1 MSAADEQR
9 PPLHEATLRLLS
21 LLATSRL
28 EEDLLQEGI
37 EALVTILQTRY
48 GAIGLV
54 DDTGKLRQFVYTGIG
69 PEEAA
74 RIGRLPEGRG
84 LLGVTTPLRLGD
96 MSRDPRSVGFPPHHP
111 PMKSL
116 LSVPFSHEGHNY
128 GRVYLSE
135 KLDGSDFSRE
145 DEQLLSHFASVFA
158 MMLAYQRAQTERERS
173 AKILREISHALSA
186 ITGDAF
192 FRVLVLNLTRALGV
206 AYALIGEVTDAGCR
220 AVRTVAVGLDGKLAD
235 NFVYK
240 LDGTPC
246 ENVVDKEVCF
256 YTHGV
261 QQLFPDDRML
271 AEMGIES
278 YVGSPLFDSRGNPL
292 GILVLLDRKPLADP
306 EHAQS
311 ILKICAARASA
322 ELERRH
328 QELAL
333 QASEANLR
341 ALAENAGEGI
351 LVNMDG
357 RHVFAN
363 RRLAEMLGYR
373 DAGELLNTTVRDVVH
388 PDEFE
393 RVSGRFRRRVAGEKE
408 PSQYETVFVTKQD
421 RAVPVEISAT
431 ITAWQGQPAG
441 LIFVRD
447 ITERKKSEQTLRDS
461 EERFRQ
467 LAENIQ
473 EVFWMTDPSKNRMLY
488 VSPAYEKIWGRR
500 CADLYENPTAWLEAI
515 HPDDRERVRQA
526 ALTKQISGAYNE
538 EYRIVRPDGTKRWIQ
553 DRAFPILDDTGKPYR
568 ITGIAEDIT
577 ERKLAED
584 QTRQLSSAVEQ
595 TADSVIITDAHGVIQ
610 YINSACQSVTGYSPE
625 ETIGN
630 NPRLLKSGQHPPE
643 FYQRLWETITR
654 GEVFRERF
662 INRRKDGSLYHE
674 EKTITPL
681 KDARGEITHFVST
694 GKDITQRVEAEKTLR
709 ESNELLERIF
719 DSTHFCLAYLDRDFN
734 FIRVNRAYGKTCGYP
749 PEYFPG
755 KNHFRLYP
763 HRENEAIFRRVVQTG
778 EPFTT
783 IAKPFEFPDHPEWG
797 VTYWDWTLH
806 PLKDDAGNVEAVLF
820 VLLDVTERR
829 RTEEQLNALAYYD
842 ALTGLPNRQQ
852 LYDHLQWAMK
862 EAAGRERLVAIL
874 FLDLDRFKNIND
886 TLGHDV
892 GDALLKEVAARLR
905 TSVRPG
911 DIISRLGGDEFT
923 IVLANVAHLDDAT
936 RVAQKLLDHFLP
948 PFRIAGRDL
957 FVSPSIGI
965 TLYPFDGN
973 NAEDLIKNAD
983 IAMYHAKELG
993 RNNFQFYTPELNVRA
1008 ARRLELETGLRRALE
1023 RDEFVLH
1030 FQPLVKMDS
1039 GRIAGMEALLR
1050 WQHPEYGLIP
1060 PMEFIPLAEETG
1072 LIVPI
1077 GEWVLRAA
1085 CAQIKAWHD
1094 AGFPGMHVAVNLSSV
1109 QLQQKNFVDVV
1120 KRALRDTGL
1129 EPRYLDLELTE
1140 TLLMQDMETAEAI
1153 LKELHVLGVL
1163 FSLDDFG
1170 TGYSSLSYLKRFPI
1184 DFLKI
1189 DRSFVR
1195 DIVHDRY
1202 GAGIVRA
1209 IIVMAH
1215 TLGIKVIAEGVET
1228 AGHFRF
1234 LRQQGCD
1241 ISQGYYCSRPLA
1253 TESFTELLRDWRHV
1267 QSGKCSLVKTA
1278 RKSRKKQVRPKRPAR
1293 K

>member
-1 MSAADEQR
+1 MSAADER

-28 EEDLLQEGI
+28 EKDLLQQGI
-37 EALVTILQTRY
+37 EALAAILQARY
-48 GAIGLV
+48 GAIGVV
-54 DDTGKLRQFVYTGIG
+54 DDAGRLQQFVYTGIG

-74 RIGRLPEGRG
+74 RIGHLPEGRG
-84 LLGVTTPLRLGD
+84 LLGITTSLRLGD
-96 MSRDPRSVGFPPHHP
+96 MSRDPRSVGFPPNHP
-111 PMKSL
+111 PMMTL
-116 LSVPFSHEGHNY
+116 LSVPVSHEGRNY

-135 KLDGSDFSRE
+135 KNDGSAFSDE
-145 DEQLLSHFASVFA
+145 DERLLTHFSSVFG
-158 MMLAYQRAQTERERS
+158 MMLAYHRTQGERERS

-206 AYALIGEVTDAGCR
+206 AHALIGEVTDAGCR
-220 AVRTVAVGLDGKLAD
+220 AVRTVAVSADGKLVD
-235 NFVYK
+235 NFVYE

-256 YTHGV
+256 YSHGV

-311 ILKICAARASA
+311 ILKICAARAAA

-328 QELAL
+328 QELEL
-333 QASEANLR
+333 QASEASLR

-357 RHVFAN
+357 RHVFTN

-373 DAGELLNTTVRDVVH
+373 DAGELLNTTVSDVVH
-388 PDEFE
+388 PEELE
-393 RVSGRFRRRVAGEKE
+393 RVSASFRRRIAGESV
-408 PSQYETVFVTKQD
+408 PNQYETLFITKQG

-431 ITAWQGQPAG
+431 LTSWRGRPAG
-441 LIFVRD
+441 LVFVRD
-447 ITERKKSEQTLRDS
+447 ISKRKKSEQALRDG

-473 EVFWMTDPSKNRMLY
+473 EVFWMTGPSMNQVLY
-488 VSPAYEKIWGRR
+488 ISPAYETVWGRR
-500 CADLYENPTAWLEAI
+500 CADFRENPSTWLEAI
-515 HPDDRERVRQA
+515 HPEDRERVHAA
-526 ALTKQISGAYNE
+526 ALTRLASGEFNE
-538 EYRIVRPDGTKRWIQ
+538 EYRIVRPDGAIRWIR
-553 DRAFPILDDTGKPYR
+553 DRAFPIRDDTGRPYR
-568 ITGIAEDIT
+568 IAGIAEDIT
-577 ERKLAED
+577 ERK
-584 QTRQLSSAVEQ
+584 Q
-595 TADSVIITDAHGVIQ
+595 
-610 YINSACQSVTGYSPE
+610 
-625 ETIGN
+625 
-630 NPRLLKSGQHPPE
+630 
-643 FYQRLWETITR
+643 
-654 GEVFRERF
+654 
-662 INRRKDGSLYHE
+662 
-674 EKTITPL
+674 
-681 KDARGEITHFVST
+681 
-694 GKDITQRVEAEKTLR
+694 AEKTLR

-719 DSTHFCLAYLDRDFN
+719 DSTHFCLGYLDRDFN
-734 FIRVNRAYGKTCGYP
+734 FIRVNQAYAETCGYP
-749 PEYFPG
+749 PEFFPG
-755 KNHFRLYP
+755 KNHFQLYP
-763 HRENEAIFRRVVQTG
+763 HEENEAIFRRVVQTG
-778 EPFTT
+778 ESYTA
-783 IAKPFEFPDHPEWG
+783 IAKPFEYPDRPERG

-806 PLKDDAGNVEAVLF
+806 PLKDGAGNVEAVLF

-829 RTEEQLNALAYYD
+829 HTEEQLNALAYYD

-852 LYDHLQWAMK
+852 LHDHLQWAMK

-905 TSVRPG
+905 TCVRPG

-923 IVLANVAHLDDAT
+923 IVLANVAHLDDVT

-965 TLYPFDGN
+965 TLYPFDGSI
-973 NAEDLIKNAD
+973 AEDLIKNAD

-1008 ARRLELETGLRRALE
+1008 ARRLELETGLRQALE
-1023 RDEFVLH
+1023 RNEFVLH

-1085 CAQIKAWHD
+1085 CARIKAWHD
-1094 AGFPGMHVAVNLSSV
+1094 DGFPGMHVAVNLSSV

-1120 KRALRDTGL
+1120 KRALQETGL

-1140 TLLMQDMETAEAI
+1140 TLLMQDMEAAEVI
-1153 LKELHVLGVL
+1153 LKELHALGVL

-1189 DRSFVR
+1189 DRSFVY
-1195 DIVHDRY
+1195 DITHDRY
-1202 GAGIVRA
+1202 GAGIVCA

-1253 TESFTELLRDWRHV
+1253 TEAFTELLRDWPRV
-1267 QSGKCSLVKTA
+1267 QLGKCNLVKTA
-1278 RKSRKKQVRPKRPAR
+1278 RKSRKKQVRPKRRAR

>member
-9 PPLHEATLRLLS
+9 PLLYEATLRLLS

-28 EEDLLQEGI
+28 EKDLLQQGI
-37 EALVTILQTRY
+37 EALAAILQARY
-48 GAIGLV
+48 GAIRLI
-54 DDTGKLRQFVYTGIG
+54 DDTGRLQHFVHTGVG
-69 PEEAA
+69 PEVAEL
-74 RIGRLPEGRG
+74 IGQPPEGCG
-84 LLGVTTPLRLGD
+84 LLGVTTPLRLSD
-96 MSRDPRSVGFPPHHP
+96 MSRDPRFTGFPPHHP
-111 PMKSL
+111 PMKTL
-116 LSVPFSHEGHNY
+116 LSVPLSQEDRSY
-128 GRVYLSE
+128 GRVYLSA
-135 KLDGSDFSRE
+135 KNDGSAFNQE
-145 DEQLLSHFASVFA
+145 DERLLAHFSSVFA
-158 MMLAYQRAQTERERS
+158 MMLAYHRNQTEREHS
-173 AKILREISHALSA
+173 TKMLREISHALSA

-206 AYALIGEVTDAGCR
+206 AYALIGEVTDASCR
-220 AVRTVAVGLDGKLAD
+220 AVRTVAVGTAGKLAD
-235 NFVYK
+235 KFFYG

-246 ENVVDKEVCF
+246 ENVVDKETCF
-256 YTHGV
+256 YARDV
-261 QQLFPDDRML
+261 QRLFPDDRML
-271 AEMGIES
+271 AAMGIES
-278 YVGSPLFDSRGNPL
+278 YVGSPLFDSQGNPL

-311 ILKICAARASA
+311 ILKICAARAGA
-322 ELERRH
+322 ELERQRAEKALLQNEEH
-328 QELAL
+328 YHLLARL
-333 QASEANLR
+333 APVGIFRTDAQGHCTYTNKRWCDIAGIDPAQAR
-341 ALAENAGEGI
+341 GEGW
-351 LVNMDG
+351 V
-357 RHVFAN
+357 
-363 RRLAEMLGYR
+363 
-373 DAGELLNTTVRDVVH
+373 
-388 PDEFE
+388 
-393 RVSGRFRRRVAGEKE
+393 
-408 PSQYETVFVTKQD
+408 Q
-421 RAVPVEISAT
+421 
-431 ITAWQGQPAG
+431 
-441 LIFVRD
+441 
-447 ITERKKSEQTLRDS
+447 
-461 EERFRQ
+461 
-467 LAENIQ
+467 
-473 EVFWMTDPSKNRMLY
+473 
-488 VSPAYEKIWGRR
+488 
-500 CADLYENPTAWLEAI
+500 AI
-515 HPDDRERVRQA
+515 HPDDRQHIFDRWYA
-526 ALTKQISGAYNE
+526 AAKNDLPFVE
-538 EYRIVRPDGTKRWIQ
+538 ECRMQRPDGVTTWVLAQASAERGA
-553 DRAFPILDDTGKPYR
+553 DGRVTGYVGSV
-568 ITGIAEDIT
+568 TDIT
-577 ERKLAED
+577 ERKLAD
-584 QTRQLSSAVEQ
+584 K
-595 TADSVIITDAHGVIQ
+595 
-610 YINSACQSVTGYSPE
+610 N
-625 ETIGN
+625 
-630 NPRLLKSGQHPPE
+630 
-643 FYQRLWETITR
+643 
-654 GEVFRERF
+654 
-662 INRRKDGSLYHE
+662 
-674 EKTITPL
+674 
-681 KDARGEITHFVST
+681 
-694 GKDITQRVEAEKTLR
+694 LR

-719 DSTHFCLAYLDRDFN
+719 DSTHFCLGYLDRDFN
-734 FIRVNRAYGKTCGYP
+734 FIRVNQAYAKTCGHP

-755 KNHFRLYP
+755 KNHFQIYP
-763 HRENEAIFRRVVQTG
+763 HEENEAIFRRVVQTG
-778 EPFTT
+778 EPFTA
-783 IAKPFEFPDHPEWG
+783 IAKPFEYPDHPEWG

-829 RTEEQLNALAYYD
+829 RTEDQLNALAYYD

-852 LYDHLQWAMK
+852 LHDHLRWAMK
-862 EAAGRERLVAIL
+862 DAANRERLVAIL

-892 GDALLKEVAARLR
+892 GDALLKEVAVRLK

-911 DIISRLGGDEFT
+911 DVISRLGGDEFT
-923 IVLANVAHLDDAT
+923 IVLANIAHLDDVT

-957 FVSPSIGI
+957 FISPSIGI

-1008 ARRLELETGLRRALE
+1008 ARRLELETGLRLALE
-1023 RDEFVLH
+1023 RNEFVLH

-1039 GRIAGMEALLR
+1039 GKITGMEALLR

-1094 AGFPGMHVAVNLSSV
+1094 AGFPAMHVAVNLSSV

-1120 KRALRDTGL
+1120 KRALRETGL

-1140 TLLMQDMETAEAI
+1140 TLLMQDMEAAEAI
-1153 LKELHVLGVL
+1153 LKELHALGVL

-1195 DIVHDRY
+1195 DITRDRY

-1253 TESFTELLRDWRHV
+1253 TESFTELLRDWRHM
-1267 QSGKCSLVKTA
+1267 QPGKCLIRKTV
-1278 RKSRKKQVRPKRPAR
+1278 RKPRKQQARPKRRAR